1 VLEGAEEIRR
11 ERVPVVSVSTRC
23 IAIDGVPNGFVFKP
37 MSLETLLLV
46 LSLVALGRRRAR

>member
-46 LSLVALGRRRAR
+46 LSLVAPEIPTG